1 MENLNLHATAPIS
14 GVAYLR
20 NGSPRTPETD
30 ILEFQ
35 RRQIEARA
43 AQDGVK
49 LVRYYSDTA
58 KFPRPGLAQLLV
70 DAQRGDFSV
79 VYVET
84 LYRIDRR
91 LERVVIVVQQLCQA
105 GVSLVTIHENFD
117 LRNPET
123 QALFF
128 AAVALNEQFSAL
140 PSRKPT
146 RQSARAGSLPSKP
159 EYSND

>member
-1 MENLNLHATAPIS
+1 MKNLNLQATAPIS

-20 NGSPRTPETD
+20 NGSPPTPETD

-43 AQDGVK
+43 AQDGVR
-49 LVRYYSDTA
+49 LVRYYSDIA
-58 KFPRPGLAQLLV
+58 KFPRPGLAQLLA
-70 DAQRGDFSV
+70 DAQMGDFSV
-79 VYVET
+79 VYLET
-84 LYRIDRR
+84 LHRIDRR
-91 LERVVIVVQQLCQA
+91 LERVLPVVRKLWQA
-105 GVSLVTIHENFD
+105 RVRLVTIRENFD

-128 AAVALNEQFSAL
+128 AAVALNEQLSAL
-140 PSRKPT
+140 LSRKPT

>member
-1 MENLNLHATAPIS
+1 MENVNLQATAPIS

-20 NGSPRTPETD
+20 NGSPPTPETD

-49 LVRYYSDTA
+49 LVRFYADTA
-58 KFPRPGLAQLLV
+58 KFPRPGLAQLLA
-70 DAQRGDFSV
+70 DAQMGDFSV

-91 LERVVIVVQQLCQA
+91 LGRVVKVVQQLCQA
-105 GVSLVTIHENFD
+105 GVGLVSLRQNFD
-117 LRNPET
+117 LRSPET
-123 QALFF
+123 QGLFF

>member
-1 MENLNLHATAPIS
+1 MENINLQAAAPIS

-20 NGSPRTPETD
+20 NGSPPTPETD

-43 AQDGVK
+43 VQDGVK
-49 LVRYYSDTA
+49 LVRFYSDIPQRH
-58 KFPRPGLAQLLV
+58 FPRAGLAHLLA
-70 DAQRGDFSV
+70 DARMGDFSV
-79 VYVET
+79 VYVDT

-91 LERVVIVVQQLCQA
+91 LERVLPVVRKLWQA
-105 GVSLVTIHENFD
+105 GVRLVTVRENFD

-128 AAVALNEQFSAL
+128 AAVALNEQLSA
-140 PSRKPT
+140 
-146 RQSARAGSLPSKP
+146 ARAQKTARANLRSAQL
-159 EYSND
+159 EARDA

>member
-1 MENLNLHATAPIS
+1 MENVNLQATAPIS

-20 NGSPRTPETD
+20 NGSPPTPGTD

-49 LVRYYSDTA
+49 LIRFYSDNPQRH
-58 KFPRPGLAQLLV
+58 FPRTGLAHLLADV
-70 DAQRGDFSV
+70 QMGNFSV

-91 LERVVIVVQQLCQA
+91 LARVVRVVQQLCQV
-105 GVSLVTIHENFD
+105 GVSLVTVRENFD
-117 LRNPET
+117 LRSPET
-123 QALFF
+123 QGLFF

-146 RQSARAGSLPSKP
+146 RQSARTGSLPFKTGVQ
-159 EYSND
+159 

>member
-1 MENLNLHATAPIS
+1 MENVNLQATAPIS

-20 NGSPRTPETD
+20 NGSPPTPETD

-49 LVRYYSDTA
+49 LVRFYADTA
-58 KFPRPGLAQLLV
+58 KFPRPGLAQLLA
-70 DAQRGDFSV
+70 DAQMGDFSV

-91 LERVVIVVQQLCQA
+91 LERVLPVVQQLWQA
-105 GVSLVTIHENFD
+105 GVRLVTLRENFD
-117 LRNPET
+117 LRHPET
-123 QALFF
+123 QTLFF
-128 AAVALNEQFSAL
+128 MAAALNEQLSA
-140 PSRKPT
+140 
-146 RQSARAGSLPSKP
+146 ARAQKTARANPRSAQL
-159 EYSND
+159 EARDA